1 MMYVDL
7 IVLVVIISLISV
19 WLDRRYVRNKKD
31 QAS

>member
-19 WLDRRYVRNKKD
+19 WLDRRYVRNKKE
-31 QAS
+31 AGS

>member
-31 QAS
+31 TGA